1 MVEVDVRKA
10 EKKEGD
16 YVANGMEEEEEEEGE
31 GEVRLEK
38 MEDDTHYAI

>member
-16 YVANGMEEEEEEEGE
+16 YVANGMEGLGFGE
-31 GEVRLEK
+31 KGHVVHVSGCEK
-38 MEDDTHYAI
+38 HT